1 MAMNGSTA
9 ASANTRLPA
18 PLVDARRQIGVWWR
32 GRVRRERL
40 ALSLLAAVLGAF
52 LIWSLL
58 VQPAW
63 RTTREAPG
71 ELDRLD
77 AEWQQMQH
85 TAAESQTL
93 RATVPVP
100 ATQAA
105 LALKSATD
113 RLGSR
118 ARLTVRSDRATLTL
132 TGVSPDALRA
142 WLTEARS
149 GARARPV
156 EAQLQRAAEGYS
168 GSLTVALGN
177 LP

>member
-1 MAMNGSTA
+1 MNGSAGT
-9 ASANTRLPA
+9 SAGTRLPE
-18 PLVDARRQIGVWWR
+18 PLVDARRRIGVWWR

-40 ALSLLAAVLGAF
+40 ALTLLAAVLGVF
-52 LIWSLL
+52 FVWSLL

-63 RTTREAPG
+63 RITREAPV

-85 TAAESQTL
+85 TAAESETL

-100 ATQAA
+100 AAQAA
-105 LALKSATD
+105 LAMKSATD

-118 ARLTVRSDRATLTL
+118 ARLTVRGDRATLVL

-156 EAQLQRAAEGYS
+156 EAQLQRAPEGYS
-168 GSLTVALGN
+168 GSLTVALGT

>member
-1 MAMNGSTA
+1 MNGPA
-9 ASANTRLPA
+9 GVPAGTRLPA
-18 PLVDARRQIGVWWR
+18 PLLGAGRQIGVWWR
-32 GRVRRERL
+32 SRVRRERL
-40 ALSLLAAVLGAF
+40 ALTVLAAVLGIFVA
-52 LIWSLL
+52 WTLL

-63 RTTREAPG
+63 RITRQTPG

-85 TAAESQTL
+85 TATESQTL

-100 ATQAA
+100 AAQAA
-105 LALKSATD
+105 LALRSATD

-118 ARLTVRSDRATLTL
+118 ARLTMRGDRATLVL
-132 TGVSPDALRA
+132 TGVAPDALRA